1 MSSLPPSLL
10 KVRYG
15 ADKAQPRFQD
25 SAQGTDALFKP
36 QPGLPS
42 PEPVVANTTDAME
55 LYESVVFNRRRR
67 AEWENDFSATYLLH
81 AFGTSHHLK
90 FISPKV
96 ILSRTSNFGVATYEV
111 VKKMRDDELVS
122 GEEGWEGDEQEGEK
136 DDKEE
141 SETEEADGLTH
152 EPAPDLEPSPGE
164 SEAFDPT
171 KL

>member
-1 MSSLPPSLL
+1 M
-10 KVRYG
+10 RCG

-25 SAQGTDALFKP
+25 SAQGTDALFMP

-81 AFGTSHHLK
+81 AFGTSHHLE

-96 ILSRTSNFGVATYEV
+96 VLSRTSNFGVATYEA
-111 VKKMRDDELVS
+111 VKKMVADGLVS
-122 GEEGWEGDEQEGEK
+122 GEEGWEGDEEEGEK
-136 DDKEE
+136 DDDEE
-141 SETEEADGLTH
+141 SEMEEADGLTQ
-152 EPAPDLEPSPGE
+152 ELTPDLEPSPGE

>member
-1 MSSLPPSLL
+1 MNWL
-10 KVRYG
+10 VRSPDG
-15 ADKAQPRFQD
+15 AVHV
-25 SAQGTDALFKP
+25 G
-36 QPGLPS
+36 G
-42 PEPVVANTTDAME
+42 
-55 LYESVVFNRRRR
+55 RRERL
-67 AEWENDFSATYLLH
+67 ENDFSATYLLH
-81 AFGTSHHLK
+81 AFGTSRHLE